1 MPSITETDEREN
13 MLGITQKESTEGR
26 RSKVALLASKRK
38 TRALQRGQKQLRLGA
53 ENYLIIFKKK

>member
-1 MPSITETDEREN
+1 MEN

-38 TRALQRGQKQLRLGA
+38 TRAQQRGQKQLRLGA
-53 ENYLIIFKKK
+53 ENYLIIF